1 MDFNA
6 EITELKRQL
15 AALEDAVK
23 AAEAKEAQ
31 ADNRP
36 ITERVKDFGDAVTLL
51 GDDHPFVR
59 QYDAAILGNEDIY
72 ESDRDMADLV
82 AYYKLRIITAALNE
96 GGEPKFTEGEW
107 RYYPWYTLYTQAEW
121 DELPETVKKDGVLF
135 GGIANDGAYAG
146 FASACSGDAPSNA
159 SANVGSRLCFRT
171 EALAEYAG
179 RQFAA
184 LYADFY
190 LLRK

>member
-15 AALEDAVK
+15 AKLEDAVK
-23 AAEAKEAQ
+23 AAEAKEAE

-36 ITERVKDFGDAVTLL
+36 ITERVKTFEDAVKIL
-51 GDDHPFVR
+51 GTEHPFVC
-59 QYDAAILGNEDIY
+59 QYDAAILGDEDID
-72 ESDRDMADLV
+72 ESDRDTADLV

-96 GGEPKFTEGEW
+96 GWEPKFTEDEW
-107 RYYPWYTLYTQAEW
+107 RYYPWFTLYTQEEWNGLSEAEK
-121 DELPETVKKDGVLF
+121 ERGVLF
-135 GGIANDGAYAG
+135 GGYAYNGALAG
-146 FASACSGDAPSNA
+146 FVYAYSTYAPSFANA
-159 SANVGSRLCFRT
+159 YIGSRLCFRT
-171 EALAEYAG
+171 EALAVYAG

-190 LLRK
+190 LIRK

>member
-6 EITELKRQL
+6 EIIEFKRQL
-15 AALEDAVK
+15 AKLEDAVK

-82 AYYKLRIITAALNE
+82 AYYRLRIITAALNE
-96 GGEPKFTEGEW
+96 GWEPKFTEGEW

-121 DELPETVKKDGVLF
+121 EELPEAVKKGGVLF
-135 GGIANDGAYAG
+135 GGGAGSGAAAG
-146 FASACSGDAPSNA
+146 FAYASSSCAPSGA
-159 SANVGSRLCFRT
+159 CAYFGSRLCFRT
-171 EALAEYAG
+171 EALAKYAG

-190 LLRK
+190 LIRK

>member
-15 AALEDAVK
+15 AILEDAVK
-23 AAEAKEAQ
+23 AAWAKEVQ

-36 ITERVKDFGDAVTLL
+36 ITERVKTFEDAVKIL
-51 GDDHPFVR
+51 GVNHPFVR
-59 QYDAAILGNEDIY
+59 QYNAAILGSENID
-72 ESDRDMADLV
+72 ESDRDTADLV

-96 GGEPKFTEGEW
+96 GWEPKFTEGEW
-107 RYYPWYTLYTQAEW
+107 RHYPWYILYTQAGW
-121 DELPETVKKDGVLF
+121 DKLPEAEKEGGVLF
-135 GGIANDGAYAG
+135 GGAANYGAGAG
-146 FASACSGDAPSNA
+146 FVYACSSDAPSPA
-159 SANVGSRLCFRT
+159 HAYFGSRLCFRT
-171 EALAEYAG
+171 EALATYAG

-190 LLRK
+190 FIRK